1 MLRNLDGP
9 LPRMNALRAFEAA
22 ARHESIARAAK
33 ELGLRQSAVSRL
45 VANLEREIGIRL
57 FARTG
62 RAVSLTPAGDA
73 YHRGVAVG
81 LERIAAA
88 RDLVSD
94 LAKDG
99 RVTIAC
105 GGSTSEMF
113 LRPRLR
119 HLQHG
124 LGEDATV
131 RLLHCEDDYLNLPN
145 VTNAD
150 RIDLVASYRDVD
162 GVPDDEVAVFP
173 EAMVPVCSRGFASD
187 HADVLRGPV
196 ANWGALPFLRFAR
209 PSLGWATWDD
219 WFETVGRPKPPPH
232 YENYDDYAYMI
243 GEAVTGQGLALGW
256 RNFIDRLLD
265 NGSLVVAAGEF
276 LETDR
281 PFAVRLTEHGRGRP
295 AARQCLAAFRAL
307 AGGGPRTA

>member
-1 MLRNLDGP
+1 
-9 LPRMNALRAFEAA
+9 MNVLCAFEAA
-22 ARHESIARAAK
+22 ARHESFARAAK
-33 ELGLRQSAVSRL
+33 ELGLKQSAVSRL
-45 VANLEREIGIRL
+45 VANLEREIGTRL

-62 RAVSLTPAGDA
+62 RAVSLTPAGDV
-73 YHRGVAVG
+73 YRRGVAAG

-88 RDLVSD
+88 RVMVSV

-113 LRPRLR
+113 LRPRLGE
-119 HLQHG
+119 LQRG

-131 RLLHCEDDYLNLPN
+131 RLLHCEDGYLDLPN

-150 RIDLVASYRDVD
+150 RIDLVASYRDVH
-162 GVPDDEVAVFP
+162 GVPDDEVVVFP
-173 EAMVPVCSRGFASD
+173 EAMVPVCSPEFASN

-196 ANWGALPFLRFAR
+196 AHWGALPFLRFAR

-219 WFETVGRPKPPPH
+219 WFETVGRPEPPPR
-232 YENYDDYAYMI
+232 YENYDDYAYTI
-243 GEAVTGQGLALGW
+243 GAAVAGQGLALGW

-265 NGSLVVAAGEF
+265 AGSLVVAAGEF

-281 PFAVRLTEHGRGRP
+281 PFAIRLTEHGHGRP
-295 AARQCLAAFRAL
+295 AARQCLDAFRAL
-307 AGGGPRTA
+307 TGGEQRTA